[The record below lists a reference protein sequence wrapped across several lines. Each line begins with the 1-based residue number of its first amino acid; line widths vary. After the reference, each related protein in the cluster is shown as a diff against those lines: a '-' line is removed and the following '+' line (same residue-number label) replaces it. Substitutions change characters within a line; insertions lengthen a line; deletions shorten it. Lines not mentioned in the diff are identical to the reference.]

1 MDRPIVYSIGCPK
14 CRVLEKKLSMSKV
27 NFIIVDDEDVIRE
40 RGVESIP
47 SLEVDGKLMEFG
59 DAMRWAG
66 EQNG

>member
-14 CRVLEKKLSMSKV
+14 CRVLEKRLSMSNI